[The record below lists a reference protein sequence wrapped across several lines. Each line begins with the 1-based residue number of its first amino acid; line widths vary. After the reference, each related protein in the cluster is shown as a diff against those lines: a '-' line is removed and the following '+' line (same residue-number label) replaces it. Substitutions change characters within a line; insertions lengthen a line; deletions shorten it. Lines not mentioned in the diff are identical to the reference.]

1 MKRFIIYLIPI
12 VGLCLI
18 ISDVVGD
25 PFDFERKEFCNGT
38 KWAIPLASLIVLYQ
52 MGTVILL
59 LALFGD
65 LVAEWIMYDL
75 YNYILCQ
82 TSTYTAVSTA
92 ATF

>member
-1 MKRFIIYLIPI
+1 MKHLAYLIPI

-18 ISDVVGD
+18 VSDVVGD
-25 PFDFERKEFCNGT
+25 PFDFERKEFCNGS

-52 MGTVILL
+52 IGTTILL

-75 YNYILCQ
+75 YDNLILKTQ
-82 TSTYTAVSTA
+82 
-92 ATF
+92 